1 MSHVNGNDIDD
12 LFRRASEKYPLKVG
26 IGDWPSVAADLE
38 KDPSLVLPPIS
49 DEGDRRRRKRF
60 LWLLLLLPLG
70 GLGYLTYTGKGG
82 TTASTEGTVVKTV
95 STTTPTVTT
104 TTPTGG
110 AATPTGET
118 TVSNHPTII
127 TTEKASSRE
136 KRALNGS
143 VTGGNS
149 ANPAFSGAES
159 GNRISDAH
167 TTGTHSRSGLTKN
180 NRSNTAADPTT
191 VSSNTNTDGLVN
203 GTDRT
208 IGIVAAEGGAR
219 GKGGSTTAKD
229 GSTANAGGSTVAAA
243 GGSTVAAAGVPDPRY
258 AGLLT
263 QRAAVGGGVALT
275 VNVQGRMGATA
286 TVAGKNNLQ
295 KLSQKKQTSF
305 YIGLLAS
312 PDLSTVKMQSIKGVG
327 TTFSFLLGYNI
338 NRNWAI
344 ETGLSLD
351 RKKYFTEGEYFSKEH
366 LNLYPG
372 YSLLN
377 VDGLCNMW
385 ELPINVRYNFGQGNS
400 KMRWFATAGMST
412 YFMSKENYS
421 YQTENM
427 ATGAVGGFS
436 HTFAHPTQYPFSV
449 INLSMGYEQSLGKIG
464 NLRLEPYLRV
474 PLAGIGTG
482 SLPIMS
488 AGLNIGITRRIW

>member
-1 MSHVNGNDIDD
+1 
-12 LFRRASEKYPLKVG
+12 
-26 IGDWPSVAADLE
+26 
-38 KDPSLVLPPIS
+38 
-49 DEGDRRRRKRF
+49 RRRKRF

-82 TTASTEGTVVKTV
+82 TITSTGGAVTAKATTSTPGA
-95 STTTPTVTT
+95 TTSGATT
-104 TTPTGG
+104 TTPGVTTSTPGATTTGPTGG
-110 AATPTGET
+110 VAVPTGST
-118 TVSNHPTII
+118 TGSNSQTTIP
-127 TTEKASSRE
+127 TEKAAAKE
-136 KRALNGS
+136 KGATVGTDKGEVGADPAIAGLNANTGGS
-143 VTGGNS
+143 VNS
-149 ANPAFSGAES
+149 AKGM
-159 GNRISDAH
+159 
-167 TTGTHSRSGLTKN
+167 
-180 NRSNTAADPTT
+180 
-191 VSSNTNTDGLVN
+191 
-203 GTDRT
+203 
-208 IGIVAAEGGAR
+208 IGFTAAEGGASA
-219 GKGGSTTAKD
+219 KGGSNGD
-229 GSTANAGGSTVAAA
+229 RSGSGGAGGGSFVDAAVVSGPTANKGASTIGASGSTVAAT
-243 GGSTVAAAGVPDPRY
+243 GGQTIAAASDLDPRY
-258 AGLLT
+258 AGLVT
-263 QRAAVGGGVALT
+263 QRAAIGGGVALT
-275 VNVQGRMGATA
+275 VKVQGRPGSMA

-305 YIGLLAS
+305 YVGLLAS

-351 RKKYFTEGEYFSKEH
+351 RKKYYTEGEYFSKEH

-377 VDGLCNMW
+377 VDGICNMW
-385 ELPINVRYNFGQGNS
+385 ELPINVRYNFGQGNGRT
-400 KMRWFATAGMST
+400 KWFATAGMST
-412 YFMSKENYS
+412 YLMSKENYS